1 MAKYKTLVD
10 NVNLWNDGE
19 VVEVLKVGSTVEI
32 EKIEPVKEV
41 AGHSIEVAI
50 CKDGNTLIASFNGK
64 ASIELVKIKS
74 NKKKGE

>member
-1 MAKYKTLVD
+1 MAKYKTIVD
-10 NVNLWNDGE
+10 NVNLWSDGE
-19 VVEVLKVGSTVEI
+19 VVEVLKIGSSVEI

-64 ASIELVKIKS
+64 ASIEAVKIKS